1 MYSDILIVGQSRKKI
16 LQLIVKYLLSAE
28 DIKGLNLQDIA
39 YDWTAH
45 RLAIARCSI
54 LGIIVTDVELT
65 YVDGLG
71 RSSQSPEAE
80 NEKSD

>member
-1 MYSDILIVGQSRKKI
+1 M
-16 LQLIVKYLLSAE
+16 
-28 DIKGLNLQDIA
+28 
-39 YDWTAH
+39 TA
-45 RLAIARCSI
+45 CSI